1 MAVTLEPQV
10 RIGKLAIGALGAL
23 ALALGT
29 LQAVVEPSLPLL
41 QHDLGI
47 GPAEGS
53 LIFITLLI
61 TGAVVAPI
69 AGKLGDRYGGKRV
82 LIVLM
87 TAVSAGGLISGL
99 APNLPV
105 LLLGQV
111 LQGAMVGALPLS
123 FILVRKHLPPGR
135 TQVAV
140 GIVSGLFTGGGLVGM
155 LIAGPVA
162 QNLSRHWMFAIP
174 TITIIAATLIVARAM
189 PDDPPA
195 GDASNIDWPGV
206 VLLSASLITLVLG
219 VSAVTGGS
227 LPPLA
232 IVAVTAVVAALA
244 AGWVAVERRAAA
256 PMVDLRMLAA
266 PAIWTACVVTL
277 LMSLGFGM
285 AVYLVPQLLSVS
297 ADGYGFGADSTRIG
311 LFLVPATIAGVVAG
325 TIAGLAARRFG
336 PRAVITAGTLVTATA
351 LLALASLHDAAWQLV
366 VARALIGF
374 AVSVSLVAL
383 LAATATAVSTKDT
396 GIATSLLVVTR
407 VVGVAL
413 GAQIAGAILGA
424 GTDPVTDLPT
434 EPAFT
439 TGFVIAG
446 LTTVLALLIV
456 RVMKKGTQS

>member
-1 MAVTLEPQV
+1 
-10 RIGKLAIGALGAL
+10 
-23 ALALGT
+23 
-29 LQAVVEPSLPLL
+29 
-41 QHDLGI
+41 
-47 GPAEGS
+47 
-53 LIFITLLI
+53 
-61 TGAVVAPI
+61 
-69 AGKLGDRYGGKRV
+69 
-82 LIVLM
+82 
-87 TAVSAGGLISGL
+87 
-99 APNLPV
+99 
-105 LLLGQV
+105 
-111 LQGAMVGALPLS
+111 MVGALPLS
-123 FILVRKHLPPGR
+123 FILVRKRLPPGR

-140 GIVSGLFTGGGLVGM
+140 GLVSGLFTGGGLVGM
-155 LIAGPVA
+155 LIAGPIA
-162 QNLSRHWMFAIP
+162 QGLSRHWMFAIP
-174 TITIIAATLIVARAM
+174 TIAIIAATLIVARAM

-195 GDASNIDWPGV
+195 GDASRIDWPGV
-206 VLLSASLITLVLG
+206 VLLSATLIALVLG
-219 VSAVTGGS
+219 VSAVTGGG

-232 IVAVTAVVAALA
+232 IVAVTALVAALA
-244 AGWVAVERRAAA
+244 AAWVAVERRAPS

-266 PAIWTACVVTL
+266 PAIWSACVVTL

-424 GTDPVTDLPT
+424 GTDPVTDLPN

-446 LTTVLALLIV
+446 VTTVLALLIV